1 MSTKQ
6 TPIKKTLTRRGPNK
20 PKQMTEARKLV
31 SRNEAREMLGCCLH
45 TVKRL
50 EERFGG
56 PLKVIR
62 LTPNARVVFYRIEQI
77 NALIEGEVSEAA
89 AA

>member
-1 MSTKQ
+1 MSKKH
-6 TPIKKTLTRRGPNK
+6 TPRGPNK
-20 PKQMTEARKLV
+20 PKPITTARKLV
-31 SRNEAREMLGCCLH
+31 SRAEAMEMLGCCLH
-45 TVKRL
+45 TLKRL

-62 LTPNARVVFYRIEQI
+62 LTPTARVVFYRIEQI
-77 NALIEGEVSEAA
+77 NALIEGAVSDAA